1 MHSGVSF
8 PFLSGA
14 PLICGG
20 LTAPGQG
27 SKRCRALNPPP
38 VNLWIDFGILY
49 EEVVYPAHSNSENLG
64 LVIMGGN
71 VMRGSADPMVSDVV
85 TATQYAGYFKFGPPL
100 PERLHRYALSNNSEV

>member
-71 VMRGSADPMVSDVV
+71 VMRGPADPMVSDVV